1 MGSWLLAA
9 VQVTR
14 RFINGKKNSAQ
25 IVPTNGGKKKVQDP
39 HPSKDRQAIEASS
52 GSEQQS
58 SHSTKGGRQESDV
71 AASVVSTRHTATL
84 SPGSPRDVADK

>member
-1 MGSWLLAA
+1 MATGSSASNQA
-9 VQVTR
+9 V
-14 RFINGKKNSAQ
+14 NGVPGNEYLKEGVAVNSAQ
-25 IVPTNGGKKKVQDP
+25 IVPTNGGEKKVQDP

-71 AASVVSTRHTATL
+71 AASVVSTRYKL
-84 SPGSPRDVADK
+84 LYSPG